1 MTANFKKPRAIGE
14 EKPYRRYIE
23 DLHAWT
29 YITKKEKK
37 KKTGACT
44 IALSSPE
51 NDKSQIRDKV
61 FNEINLEDL
70 KLIMVLKH

>member
-1 MTANFKKPRAIGE
+1 MKKNPT
-14 EKPYRRYIE
+14 E
-23 DLHAWT
+23 DTLRT
-29 YITKKEKK
+29 YMHGHILLKRKK

>member
-1 MTANFKKPRAIGE
+1 MKKNPT
-14 EKPYRRYIE
+14 E
-23 DLHAWT
+23 DTLRT
-29 YITKKEKK
+29 YIHGHILLKRK

>member
-1 MTANFKKPRAIGE
+1 MHGHILLKR
-14 EKPYRRYIE
+14 
-23 DLHAWT
+23 
-29 YITKKEKK
+29 K